1 MSLQIFYNQHK
12 GLVKFMMIKKEKKI
26 LFRKNFSNSYKNGNG
41 NNILKVIK
49 SFLLM

>member
-12 GLVKFMMIKKEKKI
+12 EFVKFMMIKKDKKE
-26 LFRKNFSNSYKNGNG
+26 LFRKSFSNSCKKG
-41 NNILKVIK
+41 NNILKIIK